1 MPPFIL
7 CDEQVP
13 YAIKDGLLRNG
24 IDAVSVQEIGLRST
38 DDEIILPAALEHGR
52 VVYTRDHDY
61 PCLYAEGVPHA
72 GILYHAPP
80 KYRIGEAI
88 RAVSIACEVLTMEEM
103 RGLWYTSDDCLTIAA
118 KV

>member
-1 MPPFIL
+1 MPLCIL

-13 YAIKDGLLRNG
+13 YAIRDGLLRNE
-24 IDAVSVQEIGLRST
+24 IDVVSVQEIGLRST
-38 DDEIILPAALEHGR
+38 GDEIILAAALEHSR

-61 PCLYAEGVPHA
+61 PRLHAAGVSHA

-80 KYRIGEAI
+80 KYKIGDAI

-103 RGLWYTSDDCLTIAA
+103 KGCL
-118 KV
+118 VYL